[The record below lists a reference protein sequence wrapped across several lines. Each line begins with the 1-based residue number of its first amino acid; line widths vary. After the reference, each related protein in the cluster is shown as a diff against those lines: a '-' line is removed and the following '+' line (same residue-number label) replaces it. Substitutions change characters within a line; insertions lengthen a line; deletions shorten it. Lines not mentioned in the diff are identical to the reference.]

1 MKPNRLRTTE
11 INRKAH
17 PLLLLLVLS
26 LCLLLP
32 QFSFG
37 ADLEVRFDEVTP
49 LDGKG
54 PEGRDFRPGD
64 EIRVRVRLSVLQA
77 TGNPFS
83 VRLRIAG
90 DGWREMLTS
99 DSMGGDIT
107 YTGLRVPATAGEGKV
122 SILMDAFSTQDT
134 VALHGRRHA
143 YLNIQCPPGLPAG
156 VVDRLPVGSIPRDM
170 ALTADERYL
179 YVTSEEERKVT
190 VINVNVEEKTFT
202 EIEDSETIGFPA
214 GVAPSPSGRE
224 MYITDSALQAIH
236 VVDAETHVL
245 QETIRLNPTGDFGV
259 TSPGGLAVNPV
270 RNEAYVIDS
279 RSPRV
284 FIVDLASQE
293 VRDFFYLFNLPGP
306 PAGLLPLQ
314 VMLDPDNPRF
324 IYVLCQ
330 GLNEVIKLDV
340 VSGAI
345 VDFVQLRD
353 LSDPSTLWPAWSMA
367 LNPMT
372 DEIYVVVNPSDF
384 GFAYPTIEIES
395 KIIVLPKN
403 WLGGPGR
410 REVLLEG
417 SSIWDLAVREDGLV
431 YAIDSYRGEIL
442 IIDMDTGIE
451 MSRCA
456 IPVEPGGSFLRA
468 DRAQNRLFVA
478 GGLAGFV
485 NIVE

>member
-279 RSPRV
+279 RSPRI

-293 VRDFFYLFNLPGP
+293 VRVLFLFNLPGP

-340 VSGAI
+340 VSGEI
-345 VDFVQLRD
+345 MDFVQLGD
-353 LSDPSTLWPAWSMA
+353 ILKPSWSMA
-367 LNPMT
+367 LNPLT
-372 DEIYVVVNPSDF
+372 HEIYVVVNPNDIRLT
-384 GFAYPTIEIES
+384 YPTLSIKSEIVTLQ
-395 KIIVLPKN
+395 KDD
-403 WLGGPGR
+403 LGGSRG
-410 REVLLEG
+410 ELVLSG
-417 SSIWDLAVREDGLV
+417 SSIWELVVREDGQFV
-431 YAIDSYRGEIL
+431 YAIDSLRGEIL
-442 IIDMDTGIE
+442 VINMETGTE

-456 IPVEPGGSFLRA
+456 IPVEPGGRLLRA
-468 DRAQNRLFVA
+468 NSAQNRLFV
-478 GGLAGFV
+478 GGWLAGFV